1 MTRGELITDA
11 RDLVRTAKGIVQGL
25 GSDICAGDPPDDAD
39 QQLEQVYHALTLI
52 DIRLKELER
61 S

>member
-1 MTRGELITDA
+1 MTRGELIIDA

-25 GSDICAGDPPDDAD
+25 GSDICAGEMPYDAD
-39 QQLEQVYHALTLI
+39 QRLDQVYHALMLI
-52 DIRLKELER
+52 GIRLKELER